1 MTCAH
6 FTDTIHDFMNQCIPS
21 KVIRPNDKAWYDF
34 EIRIFSK
41 YRDRQRP
48 IPLVSNTPSSWSKYK
63 TLQNKVNN
71 LKTFAKQKF
80 LTNIENN
87 IETLPVGNSKCYWK
101 AIKDLMKHYK
111 SPDSIPILKRSA
123 DCNEELC
130 FEDVDKANCLNDFVT
145 SVSTVDDSNINISLF
160 QPVTDSFIDNVHI
173 LKTDIEDI
181 ISRHQ
186 YSICPDLVS
195 HKLLKNLSHSISGQL
210 CTLFNRSLDEG
221 IFPSYQVT

>member
-1 MTCAH
+1 
-6 FTDTIHDFMNQCIPS
+6 MNQCIPS

-130 FEDVDKANCLNDFVT
+130 FEDLIKLT
-145 SVSTVDDSNINISLF
+145 VSMISLRQF
-160 QPVTDSFIDNVHI
+160 PQWMTRI
-173 LKTDIEDI
+173 LILP
-181 ISRHQ
+181 
-186 YSICPDLVS
+186 Y
-195 HKLLKNLSHSISGQL
+195 
-210 CTLFNRSLDEG
+210 FNRLLIHSLIMYTFLKLTLKISSLD
-221 IFPSYQVT
+221 INTAFVLT